1 MGWRFVISLI
11 IALIVAFFALLNAE
25 VVVIKYLFGE
35 LRISQALVI
44 LISAIFGAFT
54 VMMLSL
60 IRQMKLKVQVR
71 SDRMTI
77 DSLKKEVESLKNKQ
91 ASVCDAEIADDANTA
106 GINNVN

>member
-25 VVVIKYLFGE
+25 IVVIKYLFGE

-60 IRQMKLKVQVR
+60 IHQMKLKVQVR

-91 ASVCDAEIADDANTA
+91 ASACGAEIADDANTA
-106 GINNVN
+106 GNYNVN

>member
-11 IALIVAFFALLNAE
+11 VALIVAFFALLNAE
-25 VVVIKYLFGE
+25 VVVIKYLFGQLE
-35 LRISQALVI
+35 ISQALVI

-60 IRQMKLKVQVR
+60 IRQLKLKAQVR
-71 SDRMTI
+71 SDKMTI
-77 DSLKKEVESLKNKQ
+77 DSLKREVESLVSKQ
-91 ASVCDAEIADDANTA
+91 NTVCEAEIAKDANTV